1 MIFLCLYFSPL
12 WNSAWSVSVGIHWDN
27 ICENNHEI
35 ARCLMTTQEG
45 PVAQFLLPC
54 LDRLKPR
61 TVNRAWRSVEN
72 FSEVSQ
78 PADRKQHVTKAFW
91 FRTPRPWALP
101 GDLVRLLPGKEIT
114 PKESWLFPVPV
125 FFQKRRSVYGQCLI
139 QERQE
144 SCLLIPWVHF
154 FNTVFVKM
162 GGH

>member
-1 MIFLCLYFSPL
+1 M
-12 WNSAWSVSVGIHWDN
+12 GIHWDN
-27 ICENNHEI
+27 ICESNHEI

-61 TVNRAWRSVEN
+61 TVNRAWRLVGN

-78 PADRKQHVTKAFW
+78 PADQKQHVTKAPW
-91 FRTPRPWALP
+91 FRTPRLWVIYLDSSLEKKSHQRKADFSHSRCFSRKGGVLT
-101 GDLVRLLPGKEIT
+101 DSASFRKGK
-114 PKESWLFPVPV
+114 KAAFES
-125 FFQKRRSVYGQCLI
+125 R
-139 QERQE
+139 
-144 SCLLIPWVHF
+144 VHF